1 MRVKILMFQKIFSK
15 PVETIGATGILSV
28 KGLAKEPAT

>member
-15 PVETIGATGILSV
+15 PVETIGATGILSIV
-28 KGLAKEPAT
+28 SQAEEHAT